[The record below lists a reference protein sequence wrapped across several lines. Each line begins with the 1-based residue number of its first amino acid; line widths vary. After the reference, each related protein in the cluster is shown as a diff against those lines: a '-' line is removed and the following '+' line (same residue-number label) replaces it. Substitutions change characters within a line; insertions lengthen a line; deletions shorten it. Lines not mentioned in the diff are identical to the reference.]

1 MPVLYKNVPLAIQ
14 RDQQLPLCTNGK
26 SCIETKCV
34 VKNIADKRQLQ
45 INSFQRLI
53 TWYNTT
59 DNSTYAVAFNYSKKE
74 NKVVCER
81 AMCSFDIPMD
91 GIVWVSF

>member
-59 DNSTYAVAFNYSKKE
+59 DNSTYAVAFNYSKKR
-74 NKVVCER
+74 KQG
-81 AMCSFDIPMD
+81 S
-91 GIVWVSF
+91 VWEGNVFIWYSHGWNCLG